1 MVQLEIND
9 TELELTNDTK
19 IKYTMQIADVLNLSV
34 VTSNYTNSFSIPK
47 TPNNTKAFQQLGII
61 GDTSNIPY
69 DKIPATL
76 SDNGFPVITNGW
88 LSVRE
93 TNEFYQ
99 VSIIDGII
107 DFFKAIENKTIGAD
121 LDLSNFEH
129 EKTMANVV
137 GSFTDGEYY
146 RYIVA
151 DYGGD
156 NRSKL
161 NPFDEAGINIDYQIP
176 CFRVRKLWELIF
188 STFNYTCDYTNI
200 EDFIDGLFLTYPKP
214 PQENADPE
222 LIATANK
229 TNWNSSAFG
238 NWQGQKY
245 VPSQEFWSASSG
257 IGWNGWTNIIQ
268 ETGSFT
274 FTVNIEA
281 YARYYNSFGLDA
293 AFSAVI
299 NILVNGSVVAS
310 MPTDPFVEVVL
321 SVNYSATQGDV
332 VQVRL
337 SAANPESN
345 LINLQIKHLNSSLS
359 IYRINLG
366 EVSLIEPL
374 KDFLIKDFFKEII
387 WRTGLVPMLNTQ
399 ERVMSFIPLSNR
411 LDFSDAVD
419 WSEKYIRRTGETYT
433 QDGYTQK
440 NIFRLK
446 HNNEVDTRGDGY
458 LYVNNRNLDDEST
471 IVASKLYAPETLG
484 YGFVSD
490 DGDTVVYTDTYK
502 VWEREAEQNEDGV
515 IEIKYKGLSNR
526 LYFLRE
532 EVSPES
538 FYFVSRFLDE
548 SDTASNVP
556 FAINNETLFDELV
569 FKNYAGYDG
578 VLNNF
583 RMYQIELALNAVD
596 VLQLDLT
603 KPHYIETEGMYY
615 LVNKVTWENGKT
627 SMAECIR
634 INAI

>member
-47 TPNNTKAFQQLGII
+47 TPNNTRAFQQLGII

-76 SDNGFPVITNGW
+76 SDNGFPVITSGW

-107 DFFKAIENKTIGAD
+107 DFFKAIENKTIGTD

-151 DYGGD
+151 DYNGKNIGQVA
-156 NRSKL
+156 
-161 NPFDEAGINIDYQIP
+161 ETTGINIDYLIP
-176 CFRVRKLWELIF
+176 CFRVRKIWELIF
-188 STFNYTCDYTNI
+188 STFDYACDYTNI
-200 EDFIDGLFLTYPKP
+200 SDFLDGLFITYPKP
-214 PQENADPE
+214 PQEDEEPE

-238 NWQGQKY
+238 NWQGMKY
-245 VPSQEFWSASSG
+245 VPSQEFWSSTAG
-257 IGWNGWTNIIQ
+257 IGWSGWTNVIQ

-281 YARYYNSFGLDA
+281 YARYYNSFGLD
-293 AFSAVI
+293 SAQPAII
-299 NILVNGSVVAS
+299 NILVNGNVIAS
-310 MPTDPFVEVVL
+310 MQTDPFAEVIL
-321 SVNYSATQGDV
+321 SINYAATQGDV

-337 SAANPESN
+337 SAAASN
-345 LINLQIKHLNSSLS
+345 NSLINLQIRHLNSSLS
-359 IYRINLG
+359 IYSINLG
-366 EVSLIEPL
+366 EVSLIESF
-374 KDFLIKDFFKEII
+374 KDLSIKDFFKEII
-387 WRTGLVPMLNTQ
+387 WRTALIPILNTQ
-399 ERVMSFIPLSNR
+399 ERTMSFLPLSERIN
-411 LDFSDAVD
+411 FANAVD
-419 WSEKYIRRTGETYT
+419 WSEKYIMRTGETYT

-440 NIFRLK
+440 NIFKLK

-458 LYVNNRNLDDEST
+458 LYVNNRNLPDEST
-471 IVASKLYAPETLG
+471 IVASKLYAPETFNTEFTP
-484 YGFVSD
+484 YDSAPSRI
-490 DGDTVVYTDTYK
+490 TDTYK
-502 VWEREAEQNEDGV
+502 VWEREAKTGEAGE
-515 IEIKYKGLSNR
+515 IEIDYKGLSNR
-526 LYFLRE
+526 LYFMRE
-532 EVSPES
+532 VVDVNDWM
-538 FYFVSRFLDE
+538 FVSEYLTE
-548 SDTASNVP
+548 IELTANVP

-583 RMYQIELALNAVD
+583 RMHQIELALNAVD
-596 VLQLDLT
+596 ILQLDLT